1 MVKAAERDRREG
13 QASARGRGDALL
25 LLPHNPRSD
34 SEYSYFFSSDFRNP
48 YPALTREAEDNR
60 PLAKM

>member
-13 QASARGRGDALL
+13 QASARGDALL

-34 SEYSYFFSSDFRNP
+34 SEHSYFFSSDFRNP
-48 YPALTREAEDNR
+48 YLALKREAEDNG
-60 PLAKM
+60 PMATM